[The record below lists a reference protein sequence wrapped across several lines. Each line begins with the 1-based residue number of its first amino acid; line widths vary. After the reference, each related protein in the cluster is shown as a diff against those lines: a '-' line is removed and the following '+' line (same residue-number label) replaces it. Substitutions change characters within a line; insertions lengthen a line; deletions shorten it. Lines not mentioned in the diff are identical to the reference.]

1 MKNHLKEKR
10 LTKRIKIRSRL
21 KNNDRN
27 ILSDRL
33 QGILEKKENVRYK
46 SWLTNLTKE
55 MKKQS
60 DVLK

>member
-1 MKNHLKEKR
+1 MKNHLIEKR
-10 LTKRIKIRSRL
+10 LTKRIKIRSKL
-21 KNNDRN
+21 KDNDEN
-27 ILSDRL
+27 ILFDRL

-46 SWLTNLTKE
+46 SWIMHLTKE

>member
-10 LTKRIKIRSRL
+10 LTKRIKIRSKL
-21 KNNDRN
+21 KDNDRN

-60 DVLK
+60 VESR